1 MTVTVYVDW
10 EERRVLNEAEFEEE
24 VDAFVD
30 DINGDHYERGE
41 RIEAFLDEK
50 EVNAIDLFEMSDS
63 DRQAL
68 LKEFK
73 TWLVED
79 ARAQLLEESFGEATI
94 EL

>member
-10 EERRVLNEAEFEEE
+10 EERRVLNKAEFEEE

-30 DINGDHYERGE
+30 NINGDYRERGE

-50 EVNAIDLFEMSDS
+50 ELNAVDLFEMSDS

-68 LKEFK
+68 LTEFK
-73 TWLVED
+73 AWLVVD
-79 ARAQLLEESFGEATI
+79 AKTELLEESFSEAVI